1 MNRLERK
8 KSRRR
13 FLEYLAMSPVL
24 SLAAKSALAQELK
37 GVQAADPM
45 TWWPHD
51 PTYVVEKPEDALDV
65 FELEAVAHKNVAPA
79 HFGFVASGADGEGSL
94 RANRHDFNKFALR
107 SRRLRDVRSVDTS
120 ITLFGQ
126 KHSTPFFLC
135 PVGYESAHHKDGVG
149 GALRASGRHNVAQ
162 MISTYASLSTGDARK
177 EHAGIP
183 VMFQLYFQPEW
194 EVNKLLVERAD
205 RDGCPAIAVTVD
217 LTSAR
222 KDTQWERSKRADSR
236 LCVTCHTVPD
246 PKSPKNVIISTA
258 KPATFSDI
266 PEDLYKKNSAVS
278 FTRAELTWESIK
290 RLRDVTKKDIF
301 LKGIMH
307 PEDAALCVKYG
318 FGVYV
323 SNHGGRD
330 EDTSASTIGALPDI
344 VSTVKGKV
352 PIFID
357 GGFRRGMDFVKAIAM
372 GATMAGFGRPWVWGL
387 GAFGEAGV
395 DRAIQIL
402 KAELAAAMQ
411 QVGAA
416 SLKDLDRSIVFP
428 TEPWP
433 GAK

>member
-1 MNRLERK
+1 MNKLGRQ

-13 FLEYLAMSPVL
+13 FLKYLAMSPVVGI
-24 SLAAKSALAQELK
+24 AAKSAIAQELK
-37 GVQAADPM
+37 GGPLSDPM

-51 PTYVVEKPEDALDV
+51 PNYVVERPEDALDV

-94 RANRHDFNKFALR
+94 RANRHDFGKFSLR
-107 SRRLRDVRSVDTS
+107 SRRLRDVRKVDTS
-120 ITLFGQ
+120 IEIFGH
-126 KHSTPFFLC
+126 KYSTPFFLC
-135 PVGYESAHHKDGVG
+135 PVGYESGHHKDGVG

-162 MISTYASLSTGDARK
+162 MISTYASLSTANARK
-177 EHAGIP
+177 EHADIP

-194 EVNKLLVERAD
+194 EVNKLLVQRAD
-205 RDGCPAIAVTVD
+205 KDGCPAFAVTVD
-217 LTSAR
+217 LTSSR
-222 KDTQWERSKRADSR
+222 KDTQFERSKRADSR
-236 LCVTCHTVPD
+236 LCITCHSVPD
-246 PKSPKNVIISTA
+246 PKLPKNVIINSA
-258 KPATFSDI
+258 VPATFAEI
-266 PEDLYKKNSAVS
+266 PEELYKKNAAVP
-278 FTRAELTWESIK
+278 FTRSELTWESIK
-290 RLRDVTKKDIF
+290 RLRDVTKKDIY

-307 PEDAALCVKYG
+307 PEDAEMCIKYG

-330 EDTSASTIGALPDI
+330 EDTSASTISALPDI
-344 VSTVKGKV
+344 VSVVKGKS

-357 GGFRRGMDFVKAIAM
+357 GGFRRGMDFVKAYAM

-402 KAELAAAMQ
+402 KAELVAAMQ

-416 SLKDLDRSIVFP
+416 SLKDLNRGIVFP
-428 TEPWP
+428 TQT
-433 GAK
+433 GSGS